1 MTTPFR
7 AMARSFPLD
16 RLGPSFDM
24 FSFPFSPLSRTF
36 AYAGFKAI
44 VVRLGY
50 LLLHRPAPRPEG
62 EDRSQQDEADGHRSR
77 RFPAFGMFVRGVAV
91 SEVVN
96 APELMFDHGSTPFR
110 GCDWEPRSPR
120 GPWPVFRRSN
130 GRPGGIRTRTSPLL
144 PGAPSGHA
152 YSESHGAERYN
163 SRSSHT
169 LSKTS
174 HSSHGRGKLHGL
186 PPGLSN
192 PRCRMWY
199 FTCRPLYLP
208 PYPTD
213 APFGIRH
220 LLRTAQ
226 SGLEAKL
233 YPLPLKA
240 G

>member
-1 MTTPFR
+1 M
-7 AMARSFPLD
+7 S
-16 RLGPSFDM
+16 S
-24 FSFPFSPLSRTF
+24 
-36 AYAGFKAI
+36 
-44 VVRLGY
+44 
-50 LLLHRPAPRPEG
+50 
-62 EDRSQQDEADGHRSR
+62 
-77 RFPAFGMFVRGVAV
+77 
-91 SEVVN
+91 
-96 APELMFDHGSTPFR
+96 
-110 GCDWEPRSPR
+110 
-120 GPWPVFRRSN
+120 
-130 GRPGGIRTRTSPLL
+130 GRPGGIRTRTSPLI

-163 SRSSHT
+163 SRSSRT

-174 HSSHGRGKLHGL
+174 HSSHGRGKLHGFS
-186 PPGLSN
+186 PGLSN

-226 SGLEAKL
+226 PGLEAKL

-240 G
+240 GRVCRFPPRDVCSKIEITCKNGFWRTLGKSKPNDHHFCTNAGAVLFRKRPPRFPFLSIKPLFSLSLIL